1 MNDTL
6 IRSPNDDRS
15 IQNTEKESNTITKRR
30 RVTKRLTKI
39 AKQCAPQDATEDQ
52 LCQMQSQADKSGDMK
67 LSTDRNETLGND
79 EPYYETC
86 PRSDWRLG

>member
-52 LCQMQSQADKSGDMK
+52 LSQMQSQADKSGDMK